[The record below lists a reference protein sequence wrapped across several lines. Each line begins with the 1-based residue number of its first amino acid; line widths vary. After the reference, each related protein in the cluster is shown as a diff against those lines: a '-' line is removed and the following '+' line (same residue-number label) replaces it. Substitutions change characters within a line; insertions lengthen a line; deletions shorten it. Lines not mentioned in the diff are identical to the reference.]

1 MGRVLITNAAAVSM
15 MVLTHSTSAALHT
28 IDPWYATLINMPVGA
43 QVFALLLFGYWVLPG
58 LLLGSILSYIIFP
71 ILSYN
76 NGFSYDAGAILV
88 DCLAPAVALYSMH
101 FFRLASFFTG
111 IFGSPITKKQ
121 HLQALKEEQKL
132 IGPGIYFGDAK
143 SDEDAAAAFGLDFV
157 FISGVSDWVEGD
169 SYCTE
174 NNIMQ
179 FTNFHDLNESILGG

>member
-101 FFRLASFFTG
+101 FFRLASFFTVDSLIIRHAAFYMLLTALTLSTLRFLFNFNKGVDEG
-111 IFGSPITKKQ
+111 IGLLMINFVGGV
-121 HLQALKEEQKL
+121 
-132 IGPGIYFGDAK
+132 IGPLVMLFMMVTI
-143 SDEDAAAAFGLDFV
+143 EAATQGRMKIQKTL
-157 FISGVSDWVEGD
+157 
-169 SYCTE
+169 
-174 NNIMQ
+174 
-179 FTNFHDLNESILGG
+179 